1 MRIIAITNQKGGCGK
16 TTSAINLSA
25 CLAVNNRK
33 VLLIDLDPQAHA
45 TMGLNLKSNLSIY
58 NVLSKISQKKVRLE
72 EIIRNIN
79 VNFDIA
85 PSGIILGTL
94 EQELAGEIGR
104 ESRLWEVFSNFKS
117 NYDYIIIDCP
127 PNLGILTVN
136 AIRAA
141 NEIIIPVEA
150 SRFSIEGLSQLIDII
165 NLIGDRLNHKVNYRI
180 LVTSFDS
187 RLKHSFDM
195 LNRIKN
201 DFKGKLFG
209 NIVHINVKLKESQN
223 HGTHILDYD
232 KYCRGTKDYFSLAR
246 EIITWEDAVTEDKM
260 PVIEEKMRRLIKEK
274 LPKLNDI
281 AFSIPAPEAR
291 EVYVVGDFND
301 WKIDDSSRMICNNG
315 TWNKRMKLK
324 AGKYHY
330 RFVVDGKW
338 TEDIRNPYKEKNPFG
353 EMNSLLSL

>member
-16 TTSAINLSA
+16 TTTAINLAA
-25 CLAVNNRK
+25 CLAANNRK

-45 TMGLNLKSNLSIY
+45 TMGLNIKSDLSVY
-58 NVLSKISQKKVRLE
+58 NVLSKISQKRVRIE
-72 EIIRNIN
+72 DIIKNID

-104 ESRLWEVFSNFKS
+104 ESRLWDVFTNFRS
-117 NYDYIIIDCP
+117 NYDYILIDCP

-165 NLIGDRLNHKVNYRI
+165 NLIRDRLNHNVSHQI

-195 LNRIKN
+195 LNRIKT

-223 HGTHILDYD
+223 QGTHILDYD
-232 KYCRGTKDYFSLAR
+232 KYCRGTKDYFSLSR
-246 EIITWEDAVTEDKM
+246 EIITQENMPEDKM
-260 PVIEEKMRRLIKEK
+260 PAIKEKMRCLIKEK
-274 LPKLNDI
+274 LPKINEI
-281 AFSIPAPEAR
+281 AFSFPAPEAR
-291 EVYVVGDFND
+291 EVYLVGDFND
-301 WKIDDSSRMICNNG
+301 WKIDSSSRMVCNNG

-338 TEDIRNPYKEKNPFG
+338 TEDSNNPYKEKNPFG
-353 EMNSLLSL
+353 EMNSLLTL